1 MGITCEKIPSLQTFL
16 RILAINCGPSHLSVV
31 QEFAGSSLLQL
42 VDSSETP
49 DLQSQLES
57 KTFDLAILE
66 TSKVPQ
72 DGLSLVQ
79 ALRRHPPRLL
89 LLILGDSS
97 QTELLSLLD
106 YRTDFCLVEPVRPEI
121 LRLTLN
127 QLAQRIALENE
138 LEGVSMEVERR
149 GQELSE
155 SMERQKEVTAEKDLT
170 YRELLLAYSR
180 LQDVNQKKNNFLSMA
195 THELRTPVTVIKGY
209 HRILLDDRLGKLLPE
224 QRKVLME
231 SEENCNRLIKIINS
245 LLNLS
250 RIETGRLELI
260 YQESDFVDHVRGVV
274 VDLKGALT
282 RKGLSAILNLETGI
296 PKFKYDREKITQVL
310 TNLLENSIK
319 YTPEGGKVYLSA
331 EPYFWERRNPSSP
344 LVAENKRTRVS
355 TPSTASAVPFNAV
368 KVEVSD
374 TGIGISPQ
382 HHQEIFE
389 EFTQVVASHSN
400 KSSGL
405 GLGLAISKRI
415 IEAHGG
421 KIWVESQVNLGSKFV
436 FLLPFSPMESPL

>member
-1 MGITCEKIPSLQTFL
+1 
-16 RILAINCGPSHLSVV
+16 
-31 QEFAGSSLLQL
+31 
-42 VDSSETP
+42 
-49 DLQSQLES
+49 
-57 KTFDLAILE
+57 
-66 TSKVPQ
+66 
-72 DGLSLVQ
+72 
-79 ALRRHPPRLL
+79 
-89 LLILGDSS
+89 
-97 QTELLSLLD
+97 
-106 YRTDFCLVEPVRPEI
+106 VEPVHPEV

-127 QLAQRIALENE
+127 QLAQRIALEKK
-138 LEGVSMEVERR
+138 LEEVSKEAERR
-149 GQELSE
+149 GKELSE
-155 SMERQKEVTAEKDLT
+155 SIERRKEVTAEKDLT

-231 SEENCNRLIKIINS
+231 SEENCNRLVKIINS

-250 RIETGRLELI
+250 RIETGRLELV
-260 YQESDFVDHVRGVV
+260 YQENDFIDNVKVV
-274 VDLKGALT
+274 VEELKEALT
-282 RKGLSAILNLETGI
+282 RKGLSTVLNLETGI

-319 YTPEGGKVYLSA
+319 YTPENGKIYLSA
-331 EPYFWERRNPSSP
+331 EPHFWERRNLSNP
-344 LVAENKRTRVS
+344 LIVENKRARPS
-355 TPSTASAVPFNAV
+355 TPSTGLPIPSNAV

-374 TGIGISPQ
+374 TGVGISPQ
-382 HHQEIFE
+382 HQQEIFE
-389 EFTQVVASHSN
+389 EFTQVAASQSN
-400 KSSGL
+400 KSGL

-421 KIWVESQVNLGSKFV
+421 KIWVESQVHVGSKFV